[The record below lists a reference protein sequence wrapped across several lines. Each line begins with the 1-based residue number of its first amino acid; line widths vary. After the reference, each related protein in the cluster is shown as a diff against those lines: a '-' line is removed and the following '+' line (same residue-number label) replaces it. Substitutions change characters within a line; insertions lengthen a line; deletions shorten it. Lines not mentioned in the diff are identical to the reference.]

1 MDGEIRAEL
10 ERIHDEDDRQ
20 NKRLDILE
28 ASAAA
33 QQSIAMSVQKLAIN
47 MEHMIEEQKNQ
58 GSRLDKIESQPA
70 EAWSSMKKTIINTVI
85 GIVVG
90 AIGSAAIYGL
100 FQYFTITGGL

>member
-70 EAWSSMKKTIINTVI
+70 EAWSSMKKTIFNTL
-85 GIVVG
+85 VG
-90 AIGSAAIYGL
+90 AGVGVLASALIYL
-100 FQYFTITGGL
+100 LAQYLLTTGGL